1 MPTST
6 WDTSRP
12 KITDDGGWGVDTTEP
27 VVKLLLE
34 FVPPIWQ
41 FAADFGGAVFNDIPA
56 VLDDV
61 TREALVTDAASR
73 VSTPFRRRILRKLGP
88 YALLPDS
95 ALDALTDAEILE
107 RFPQIGRWDA
117 GKEARALIRG
127 DIERLL
133 ALKSSV
139 DKTALFD
146 DLLLLACSEWVND
159 RARIVTM
166 ICGIL
171 VTFRSP
177 VTKHVPVLAG
187 LMGGLWDLWR
197 NRTLADQVGETSG
210 GHPAVHDGPVGDL
223 RRQAAPRGGRQC
235 DPGPRKTS
243 WRRTTDLHAGA
254 GGCGARRVAGP
265 RAAEALHVRVWL
277 GVARHADR
285 ARHAC
290 GRAHTGGDGEADA
303 DDDPASGRTSALHA
317 DRHRACRS
325 R

>member
-1 MPTST
+1 MRSPT
-6 WDTSRP
+6 P
-12 KITDDGGWGVDTTEP
+12 KSS
-27 VVKLLLE
+27 
-34 FVPPIWQ
+34 Q
-41 FAADFGGAVFNDIPA
+41 
-56 VLDDV
+56 
-61 TREALVTDAASR
+61 
-73 VSTPFRRRILRKLGP
+73 
-88 YALLPDS
+88 
-95 ALDALTDAEILE
+95 

-117 GKEARALIRG
+117 GKEARALVRG

-146 DLLLLACSEWVND
+146 DLLLLACSEVGQRSRAD
-159 RARIVTM
+159 RHHDLRHSRHLPQPGDETRSGARGVD
-166 ICGIL
+166 GRF
-171 VTFRSP
+171 VGP
-177 VTKHVPVLAG
+177 VAQPHVGRP
-187 LMGGLWDLWR
+187 GGR
-197 NRTLADQVGETSG
+197 EPG

-235 DPGPRKTS
+235 DPGPRNTS

-254 GGCGARRVAGP
+254 GRCGARRVAGP

-277 GVARHADR
+277 GVARHSDR

-303 DDDPASGRTSALHA
+303 DDDPASGADISASR